1 MIKARSF
8 ILIPLAVLLIALIIF
23 APLPVKVTRQLD
35 ALAYSDDAEPVRC
48 QIEISGWVL
57 NYLFKADEFSGRM
70 AVSINERTCAD
81 KTTLYCGIGKGQLG
95 QMAYHDGSEYFTPGY
110 FIARKNLSWYYAH
123 MKDGSGA
130 SYEIVAPSEMTP
142 EEARDKAL
150 ALARLDALP

>member
-8 ILIPLAVLLIALIIF
+8 ILIPLAVLLAVLIIF
-23 APLPVKVTRQLD
+23 APLPVKVNKQLD
-35 ALAYSDDAEPVRC
+35 VLAYSDDAEPVNC

-81 KTTLYCGIGKGQLG
+81 NATLYCGIGKGQLG
-95 QMAYHDGSEYFTPGY
+95 HMAYSDGEYFTPGY
-110 FIARKNLSWYYAH
+110 FIAPKNLSWYYAS
-123 MKDGSGA
+123 MKDESGV
-130 SYEIVAPSEMTP
+130 SYEIVAPSEMTL

-150 ALARLDALP
+150 SLSKLEALP